1 MNSIQAISYPVHFQD
16 KGYNS
21 LSNLIAE
28 NNYSTL
34 FILVDENTF
43 KSCYPKFIPNLQ
55 TDKRIEV
62 IEIESGEINKN
73 LETCIGVWNAITELG
88 GDRKSLIITLGG
100 GVITDLGGFVA
111 SCFKRG
117 IDFVN
122 IPTTLLSM
130 VDASVGGGMLR
141 DVLINAHPI
150 NWIGD
155 LNYLY
160 IIFSAVLFTFLFK
173 SKIAHLSKT
182 MFLFDT
188 IGISVFTLLGLQKG
202 LSYDLHPIIA
212 IIMGMISAVFG
223 GVLRDVLT
231 AKIPLIFE
239 KEVYASAC
247 LLGGINYLTLN
258 YFKVDENINF
268 IISAIVI
275 ASIRAIAVKFHL
287 ELPKIKNDLFTTSKK

>member
-1 MNSIQAISYPVHFQD
+1 MEVIYILDILGTFAFAISGALVALD
-16 KGYNS
+16 K
-21 LSNLIAE
+21 
-28 NNYSTL
+28 
-34 FILVDENTF
+34 
-43 KSCYPKFIPNLQ
+43 KFDIF
-55 TDKRIEV
+55 
-62 IEIESGEINKN
+62 
-73 LETCIGVWNAITELG
+73 
-88 GDRKSLIITLGG
+88 
-100 GVITDLGGFVA
+100 GVIIIAFVTA
-111 SCFKRG
+111 
-117 IDFVN
+117 
-122 IPTTLLSM
+122 
-130 VDASVGGGMLR
+130 VGGGMLR

-173 SKIAHLSKT
+173 SKIAYLSKT

-247 LLGGINYLTLN
+247 LAGGISYLILN

-268 IISAIVI
+268 IVSAIVI
-275 ASIRAIAVKFHL
+275 ASIRAVAVKFHL
-287 ELPKIKNDLFTTSKK
+287 ELPKITNDLFTTSKK